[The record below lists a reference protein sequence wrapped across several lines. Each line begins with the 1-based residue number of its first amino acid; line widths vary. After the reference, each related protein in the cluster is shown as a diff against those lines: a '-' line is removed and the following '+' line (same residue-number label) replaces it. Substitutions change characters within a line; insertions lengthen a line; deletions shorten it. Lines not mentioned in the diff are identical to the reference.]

1 MNIISEKELKNRV
14 ETLRKTVKDRDLNG
28 IIVYSDEYRSGY
40 CTYFTGYK
48 PINVIE
54 ESPQTLF
61 VMENEEPFL
70 VIGRL
75 NYYSAKETVW
85 IKDILQHHKFDT
97 EISER
102 LKKYNKK
109 GLKIGIAGEHLMP
122 FYLRDVLT
130 KAMPDVEFPIVT
142 DILDDMRKIKSD
154 KEIELM
160 EKAAEIN
167 DSVLTELKKIIKIGM
182 TEQQVVAHADF
193 LGRQMGADLGS
204 ATVVM
209 SGKNTKFPA
218 WRATD
223 KKLQKG
229 ELLMVDFNPTIGY
242 YCNDGGLTF
251 LMPGAT
257 KYKTDALINSH
268 KILKTTIQ
276 SIKSQT
282 KATSVHD
289 GFYKSL
295 VPLGLEPKFSP
306 YVTGTRGT
314 GHGVGLD
321 VVECP
326 DLNKKSEFIL
336 YPKMTLAIKLD
347 LHELEGEGLRV
358 EQVVEITETGARPL
372 NKLAMKV
379 KDDWAIL

>member
-1 MNIISEKELKNRV
+1 
-14 ETLRKTVKDRDLNG
+14 
-28 IIVYSDEYRSGY
+28 
-40 CTYFTGYK
+40 
-48 PINVIE
+48 
-54 ESPQTLF
+54 
-61 VMENEEPFL
+61 
-70 VIGRL
+70 
-75 NYYSAKETVW
+75 
-85 IKDILQHHKFDT
+85 
-97 EISER
+97 
-102 LKKYNKK
+102 
-109 GLKIGIAGEHLMP
+109 
-122 FYLRDVLT
+122 
-130 KAMPDVEFPIVT
+130 
-142 DILDDMRKIKSD
+142 
-154 KEIELM
+154 
-160 EKAAEIN
+160 
-167 DSVLTELKKIIKIGM
+167 
-182 TEQQVVAHADF
+182 
-193 LGRQMGADLGS
+193 
-204 ATVVM
+204 
-209 SGKNTKFPA
+209 
-218 WRATD
+218 
-223 KKLQKG
+223 
-229 ELLMVDFNPTIGY
+229 
-242 YCNDGGLTF
+242 
-251 LMPGAT
+251 MPGAT

-289 GFYKSL
+289 SFYKSL

>member
-1 MNIISEKELKNRV
+1 MDIIDQKELENRV
-14 ETLRKTVKDRDLNG
+14 KLLRQHIKKRNLNG

-54 ESPQTLF
+54 ESPQTLII
-61 VMENEEPFL
+61 MENEDPIL

-85 IKDILQHHKFDT
+85 IKNILQHHKFEG
-97 EISER
+97 EISTM
-102 LKKYNKK
+102 LKKFNKK
-109 GLKIGIAGEHLMP
+109 NQKIGIAGEHLMP
-122 FYLRDVLT
+122 FYLRDLFT
-130 KAMPDVEFPIVT
+130 KAMPDIEFPIVT
-142 DILDDMRKIKSD
+142 EILNDMRKIKSR
-154 KEIELM
+154 KEIDLM

-167 DSVLTELKKIIKIGM
+167 DKVLTELKTIIKIGM
-182 TEQQVVAHADF
+182 TEQQVVAHSDF

-223 KKLQKG
+223 KKIEKG

-257 KYKTDALINSH
+257 KFKTDALINSH
-268 KILKTTIQ
+268 KIIKKTIS

-289 GFYKSL
+289 AFYEAL
-295 VPLGLEPKFSP
+295 TPLGLEPNFSP

-321 VVECP
+321 VVESP
-326 DLNKKSEFIL
+326 DLNKNSSFIL
-336 YPKMTLAIKLD
+336 YPRMTLAIKLD
-347 LHELEGEGLRV
+347 LHDLEGQGLRV
-358 EQVVEITETGARPL
+358 EQVVEITEEGARPL
-372 NKLAMKV
+372 NKLALKV
-379 KDDWAIL
+379 ADDWAIL

>member
-1 MNIISEKELKNRV
+1 MNIISDTELKNRV
-14 ETLRKTVKDRDLNG
+14 KRLRDLIKEKGLNG

-54 ESPQTLF
+54 ESPQTLIL
-61 VMENEEPFL
+61 MENEEPIL

-85 IKDILQHHKFDT
+85 IDKILQHHKFQT
-97 EISER
+97 EITDL
-102 LKKYNKK
+102 LKKFNKK
-109 GLKIGIAGEHLMP
+109 GNKIGIAGEHLMP
-122 FYLRDVLT
+122 FYLRDIFT
-130 KAMPDVEFPIVT
+130 SAMPDIEFPIET
-142 DILDDMRKIKSD
+142 KILDDMRKIKSD

-167 DSVLTELKKIIKIGM
+167 DKVLTELKSIIKVGM

-193 LGRQMGADLGS
+193 LGRQLGADLGS

-223 KKLQKG
+223 KKIEKG
-229 ELLMVDFNPTIGY
+229 ELLMVDFNPAIGN

-251 LMPGAT
+251 LMPGAS
-257 KYKTDALINSH
+257 KFKTDTLINSH
-268 KILKTTIQ
+268 KILKKTIQ

-289 GFYKSL
+289 TFFEA
-295 VPLGLEPKFSP
+295 LEPLKLDGNFSP
-306 YVTGTRGT
+306 YVSGTRGT

-321 VVECP
+321 VVESP
-326 DLNKKSEFIL
+326 DLNKTSDFIF
-336 YPKMTLAIKLD
+336 YPKMTLAVKLD
-347 LHELEGEGLRV
+347 LHDLEEQGLRV
-358 EQVVEITETGARPL
+358 EQVVEITTEGARPL
-372 NKLAMKV
+372 NKLAITRPN
-379 KDDWAIL
+379 DWAIL

>member
-1 MNIISEKELKNRV
+1 MDIIDQKELENRV
-14 ETLRKTVKDRDLNG
+14 KLLRQHIKERKLNG

-54 ESPQTLF
+54 ESPQTLIL
-61 VMENEEPFL
+61 MENQDPIL

-85 IKDILQHHKFDT
+85 IKNILQHHKFDS
-97 EISER
+97 EISTM
-102 LKKYNKK
+102 LKKFNKK
-109 GLKIGIAGEHLMP
+109 NHKIGIAGEHLMP
-122 FYLRDVLT
+122 FYLRDLLT
-130 KAMPDVEFPIVT
+130 KAMPDIEFPIVT
-142 DILDDMRKIKSD
+142 EILDDMRKIKSP

-160 EKAAEIN
+160 EKAADIN
-167 DSVLTELKKIIKIGM
+167 DKVLTELKTIIKIGM

-223 KKLQKG
+223 KKIEKG

-257 KYKTDALINSH
+257 KVKTDALINSH
-268 KILKTTIQ
+268 KIIKKTIS

-289 GFYKSL
+289 FFYEAL
-295 VPLGLEPKFSP
+295 TPLGLEPNFSP

-321 VVECP
+321 VVENP
-326 DLNKKSEFIL
+326 DLNKNSNFIL
-336 YPKMTLAIKLD
+336 YPRMTLAIKLD
-347 LHELEGEGLRV
+347 LHDLEGQGLRV
-358 EQVVEITETGARPL
+358 EQVVEITEEGARPL
-372 NKLAMKV
+372 NKLALNV
-379 KDDWAIL
+379 ADNWAIL